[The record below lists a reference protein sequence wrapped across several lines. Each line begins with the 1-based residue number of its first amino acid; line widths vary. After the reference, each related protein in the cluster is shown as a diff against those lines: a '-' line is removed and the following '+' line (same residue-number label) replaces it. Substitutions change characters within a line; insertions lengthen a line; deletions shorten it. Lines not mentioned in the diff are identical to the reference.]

1 MQIKVNVIEDE
12 SKSFVAELVGAD
24 RSLAELIKEKL
35 SGNKDVEFS
44 SVEKDH
50 PETGDPR
57 LIVKSS
63 KNAKGLV
70 AKAVEELEEE
80 LKALEKEI
88 PKK

>member
-24 RSLAELIKEKL
+24 RSIAELIKEKL
-35 SGNKDVEFS
+35 SENKDVEFS

-57 LIVKSS
+57 IIVKSS

-70 AKAVEELEEE
+70 LKAIESVEDDLKELEG
-80 LKALEKEI
+80 EI

>member
-1 MQIKVNVIEDE
+1 MPIKVNIIEDE
-12 SKSFVAELVGAD
+12 SKSFVAELIGAD
-24 RSLAELIKEKL
+24 RSVAELIKEKL
-35 SGNKDVEFS
+35 GENKDVEFS

-63 KNAKGLV
+63 KNAKGL
-70 AKAVEELEEE
+70 ALKAIEAAEEE
-80 LKALEKEI
+80 LKEIAGEI

>member
-24 RSLAELIKEKL
+24 RSLAELIKAKV
-35 SGNKDVEFS
+35 SQSKDVEFS

-57 LIVKSS
+57 IVVKAS
-63 KNAKGLV
+63 KNPKAIV
-70 AKAVEELEEE
+70 AKAIESLEEE
-80 LKALEKEI
+80 IKDLEGEI

>member
-1 MQIKVNVIEDE
+1 MPIKVNIIEDE

-24 RSLAELIKEKL
+24 RSVAELIKEKL
-35 SGNKDVEFS
+35 SENKEVEFS

-57 LIVKSS
+57 IVVKSS

-70 AKAVEELEEE
+70 LKAIEQAEEE
-80 LKALEKEI
+80 LKDIEGEI

>member
-24 RSLAELIKEKL
+24 RSFVDLIKEKL
-35 SGNKDVEFS
+35 SENKDVEFS

-63 KNAKGLV
+63 KNARGLV
-70 AKAVEELEEE
+70 LKAIESLEDDLKELEG
-80 LKALEKEI
+80 EI

>member
-1 MQIKVNVIEDE
+1 MPIKLNIIEDE

-24 RSLAELIKEKL
+24 RSLADAIKEKL
-35 SGNKDVEFS
+35 TESKDVEFS

-70 AKAVEELEEE
+70 VKAIESLEDEIKE
-80 LKALEKEI
+80 MAGEI

>member
-12 SKSFVAELVGAD
+12 SKGFVAELVGAD

-35 SGNKDVEFS
+35 AESKDVEFA

-70 AKAVEELEEE
+70 LKAIESLEDE
-80 LKALEKEI
+80 LKDLEGEI

>member
-1 MQIKVNVIEDE
+1 MQIKVNIIEDE

-24 RSLAELIKEKL
+24 RSIAELIKEKL
-35 SGNKDVEFS
+35 SGSKDVEFS

-50 PETGDPR
+50 PETGSPR

-70 AKAVEELEEE
+70 LKAIDSLEDE
-80 LKALEKEI
+80 LKEIAAEI